1 MTRPAILALDSGTT
15 NTKAM
20 LIALDGEILSSGSVA
35 NAVSHPQPGWAE
47 QSGEAILASADAAIR
62 HAIARAPDADIRAIG
77 ISNQRES
84 ALIWDAQTG
93 AALGPCILWQCR
105 RTAPFCA
112 ALRDAGHG
120 ERVEQLSGLGLDP
133 LFSAGKWR
141 WLIDH
146 VDGGADLRGGTVDS
160 WLLWHMTGGAVH
172 ATDASNASRTQL
184 LDLDDGDWDEELL
197 GLFGVPRAIL
207 PRVMASDALFGH
219 TAGGFG
225 GLPEGVA
232 IHAMMGD
239 SHAALFGHAITARGR
254 VKVTLG
260 TGSSLMCPTGARA
273 RSAHGLSGTIAW
285 RRGGETVYALEGN
298 ITVSGH
304 SAAFGA
310 QLLGLGGAQELA
322 DLAATVRDS
331 DGVYVVPA
339 LAGLGAP
346 HWQEDARGIICGLSL
361 GSRPAHVAYAVLEG
375 IAHQICDLVAAIE
388 ADLGEDLQAICVD
401 GTAARN
407 DHLLQMLADL
417 SGRAVER
424 PSQTDLSA
432 LGAAMMAA
440 AGAGLPLSDTL
451 IAKEHHF
458 APAMAGDARIA
469 SREGWRKAVARACL

>member
-1 MTRPAILALDSGTT
+1 MARTALLALDSGTT
-15 NTKAM
+15 NTKA
-20 LIALDGEILSSGSVA
+20 LLVSLDGVILSSGSVS
-35 NAVSHPQPGWAE
+35 NTVSHPQSGWAE
-47 QSGEAILASADAAIR
+47 QSGEGILASADAAIR
-62 HAIARAPDADIRAIG
+62 QAIAGAPDAEIRAIG

-84 ALIWDAQTG
+84 VLLWDAESG
-93 AALGPCILWQCR
+93 APLGPCILWQCR

-112 ALRDAGHG
+112 ALREAGHG
-120 ERVEQLSGLGLDP
+120 EKVERLSGLGLDP
-133 LFSAGKWR
+133 LFSASKLR

-146 VDGGADLRGGTVDS
+146 ADGKAPMRAGTVDS
-160 WLLWHMTGGAVH
+160 WLLWHMTGGAAH

-184 LDLDDGDWDEELL
+184 LNLDSGDWDEELL

-207 PRVMASDALFGH
+207 PRVMGSDALFGH

-225 GLPEGVA
+225 GLPDGIA

-260 TGSSLMCPTGARA
+260 TGSSLMCPTGVRA

-310 QLLGLGGAQELA
+310 QLLSLSGAQELA
-322 DLAATVRDS
+322 DLATTVQGS

-346 HWQEDARGIICGLSL
+346 HWQEEARGIICGLSL

-375 IAHQICDLVAAIE
+375 IAHQICDLISAIE
-388 ADLGEDLQAICVD
+388 ADLGEELEAICVD
-401 GTAARN
+401 GSAARN
-407 DHLLQMLADL
+407 DHLMQMLANL
-417 SGRAVER
+417 SGRTVER

-440 AGAGLPLSDTL
+440 GGAGLALADTL
-451 IAKEHHF
+451 IAKERHF
-458 APAMAGDARIA
+458 APTMADAARIPA
-469 SREGWRKAVARACL
+469 REGWRKAVARACF